1 MALDYDD
8 AENISRCSS
17 SSRGVKRTSR
27 SRTNSSSSPRG
38 SLYREREVMHIDH
51 TARLRLHLNQ
61 KEKEKELKGGS
72 RGISQA
78 EYAVQWA
85 HGSCSKL
92 GPRDSNEDRMVAVA
106 DLVQAL
112 SLSSTAIASETAGT
126 ATATRTGTGAGTGT
140 GTGNRIGTPTL
151 PIYHTR
157 SVSDAYNSAP
167 NTSRGMGTGT
177 GTGVR
182 TPTPSSYRTRSASDA
197 HGSAINSSR
206 AIGIEIKSRKSK
218 KTKDVSRHQVKQ
230 GYFAVY
236 DGHCGAQAAS
246 HLQQTLHASIYN
258 HPLYH
263 TDINAAVTDVCV
275 STDRHFL
282 AHSREKMQYSGS
294 TALGALIRGNELVV
308 FNIGDCHAVVC
319 CDGNALNMSIPHKPD
334 RCVIKGQEVLLIL
347 LYHSL
352 PYLILLHPLSAN
364 YLPVCCLF
372 AAYLPS
378 YHSAIPVYIG
388 PMRRSA

>member
-27 SRTNSSSSPRG
+27 SRTNSNSSSSPRG

-61 KEKEKELKGGS
+61 KEKEKEKEKELKGGS
-72 RGISQA
+72 RGNSQVD
-78 EYAVQWA
+78 YAVQWSY
-85 HGSCSKL
+85 GSCSKL

-112 SLSSTAIASETAGT
+112 SLSSSAIASETAVTGTGT
-126 ATATRTGTGAGTGT
+126 ATWAGAETGTGAEY
-140 GTGNRIGTPTL
+140 RVDTPTL

-167 NTSRGMGTGT
+167 NTSKGMGTGT
-177 GTGVR
+177 STGTSTGTGVG

-197 HGSAINSSR
+197 HGSAFNASR
-206 AIGIEIKSRKSK
+206 AIGIESRGRRSRKMK
-218 KTKDVSRHQVKQ
+218 EKDVSRHQVKQ

-236 DGHCGAQAAS
+236 DGHCGAEAAS
-246 HLQQTLHASIYN
+246 HLQQTLHASIFN

-263 TDINAAVTDVCV
+263 TDINAAITDVCV

-319 CDGNALNMSIPHKPD
+319 CDGNAINVSIPHKPD
-334 RCVIKGQEVLLIL
+334 RCVIRRQEVLLTLSRL
-347 LYHSL
+347 L
-352 PYLILLHPLSAN
+352 
-364 YLPVCCLF
+364 
-372 AAYLPS
+372 
-378 YHSAIPVYIG
+378 
-388 PMRRSA
+388 